1 MNRLFKALPFAALF
15 MSVSTNSQA
24 DVVHQLAGIDSAG
37 TAVVIEYSR
46 AKHWRVVFEG
56 TLDNCEVNQSDK
68 PNNPVRNTFHQ
79 PLDNNQF
86 AFGCTNG
93 YVFIAEN
100 GKHIES
106 VPLPTSH
113 RFWFDEIYF
122 NDWLGIELQ
131 WKMSPVFMA
140 FSKEFNNAFGKKWLF
155 VTQKGNLFIID
166 LNTKQL
172 VTVDSWSSYVGYN
185 YLRMSSDRK
194 NTDYTLPMA
203 RFDIFRDEQEEFH
216 LLGAL
221 DLPDQ
226 KTEKPD
232 LLIQSLPLANGIPD
246 NQWKDISDDSLE
258 AHEHNS
264 FNYASDKFKCDLNEQ
279 PSIKKQFLAPDI
291 CNWPDQLPA
300 PPVPSKLKG
309 LTVQPQLDHYHSYI
323 TFERVP
329 DNTDDN
335 ARRRTNENSFSRE
348 DL

>member
-1 MNRLFKALPFAALF
+1 MNSLFKALPFAALF
-15 MSVSTNSQA
+15 MSLLTNSHA

-46 AKHWRVVFEG
+46 ARHWRVVFDG
-56 TLDNCEVNQSDK
+56 TLDNCEVNQGDK
-68 PNNPVRNTFHQ
+68 PNNPRNTFHQ

-100 GKHIES
+100 GKPIES
-106 VPLPTSH
+106 VLLPTNY
-113 RFWFDEIYF
+113 WYWYDEIHL
-122 NDWLGIELQ
+122 NDGLGIELQ
-131 WKMSPVFMA
+131 WEMSPVFMA
-140 FSKEFNNAFGKKWLF
+140 FSKEFNNAFGKNWLF

-172 VTVDSWSSYVGYN
+172 VTVDSWSDYVGYD
-185 YLRMSSDRK
+185 YLRMGSDRK
-194 NTDYTLPMA
+194 GIDYTLPMA
-203 RFDIFRDEQEEFH
+203 GFDIFRDEQETFH

-221 DLPDQ
+221 DLPGQ

-232 LLIQSLPLANGIPD
+232 LLIQSLPLTNGVPD
-246 NQWKDISDDSLE
+246 SQWKDISDDPLE
-258 AHEHNS
+258 VHEHNS
-264 FNYASDKFKCDLNEQ
+264 FNSASDKFKCDFNKQ
-279 PSIKKQFLAPDI
+279 PSIKKQFLAPGI

-300 PPVPSKLKG
+300 PPVPSKLIG
-309 LTVQPQLDHYHSYI
+309 FTVQPQLDHYHSYI

-329 DNTDDN
+329 DNIDDSV
-335 ARRRTNENSFSRE
+335 RRRANVNAFSRE